1 MPGVK
6 FGGKNCFDKKN
17 CLFVFKTIHQN
28 AAQVLLIMPS
38 KTSLAIIVLYTNM
51 AAVMS
56 GANQESPKDHH
67 REASNL
73 NNEGYS
79 VLQFYDLCKT
89 ITSCSCTNPTGK
101 KSPTYTFLG
110 QVASDSPIFV

>member
-6 FGGKNCFDKKN
+6 FGGKNCFDEKN
-17 CLFVFKTIHQN
+17 CLFMFKTIHQN
-28 AAQVLLIMPS
+28 AAQVLLIMTS
-38 KTSLAIIVLYTNM
+38 KTLLAIVLYTNM

-73 NNEGYS
+73 NNEAYS
-79 VLQFYDLCKT
+79 VLT
-89 ITSCSCTNPTGK
+89 I
-101 KSPTYTFLG
+101 L
-110 QVASDSPIFV
+110 